1 MRSRRTGNEES
12 EVGAPTVFCARIQS
26 RRGDTLGD
34 FMSSIRVWLDHRR
47 IDLVGFDPVPVTRG
61 IVAFDMY
68 FRSED
73 TVVLFQQ
80 EFGRQRVSLRPLLN
94 GEGQTINFG

>member
-1 MRSRRTGNEES
+1 M
-12 EVGAPTVFCARIQS
+12 GAPTGFCARIQS

-34 FMSSIRVWLDHRR
+34 FMSSIRVWLDRRR
-47 IDLVGFDPVPVTRG
+47 IDVVGFDPVPLTRG
-61 IVAFDMY
+61 LITFDVY

-80 EFGRQRVSLRPLLN
+80 EFGRRRVSLRPLLN
-94 GEGQTINFG
+94 GEGHT